1 MPRKWKVY
9 DSDGNIVIITTYKEA
24 ALYMLKKLKGKKKRG
39 AKLTAEN

>member
-1 MPRKWKVY
+1 MY

-24 ALYMLKKLKGKKKRG
+24 ALYMLKKLEGKKKRG